1 MALRYAYDAP
11 RYKAGY
17 KARLIAGCSRS
28 HSLKTSV
35 RPMLRGLR
43 QASANWLG
51 RIIMAAVVLFLI
63 ISFGIWGI
71 GDIFRGFGV
80 YTVAKIGRAEISIDQ
95 FRQQYNE
102 RLQQIGQQMRRPIT
116 PDQARALGIEQQIL
130 SQMVAEVALDERAR
144 QLGLGISDAEV
155 TKRITDDPT
164 FRGMNGEFDLSR
176 FQQLIRQAGFSE
188 QRFVNDQRRQT
199 LRRQLASAIAGEF
212 TPPKTAA
219 EAINRY
225 QNEERSIDYVVLD
238 GSKLG
243 DIPMPTP
250 EQLSAYFDA
259 HKVMFRAPEYRKLV
273 VLTVSPEDIA
283 KTIEVSDQDAK
294 RTYELRQSRYTVP
307 ERRQVQQISFP
318 NAEEASA
325 ASKRITE
332 GLSFDALATE
342 RKLTDKD
349 TDLGTVTKSEMIDP
363 AIADAAFGLAE
374 GAVSAPVNGRFST
387 AIVRVVKIEPGTTKP
402 FEEVEND
409 IKHEI
414 AVDRAK
420 GEVNKIRDKIEDE
433 YASGTKLDDIARKLK
448 LPFATIDA
456 VDRAGR
462 SPADQP
468 VEGLPKGVDV
478 LNDAFSADIGAENDP
493 LTLPGGGF
501 VWYEVTGITPSRER
515 KLDEVKDRVEARWRE
530 DEVNKRLDAKTA
542 EIVDKLK
549 GGTPLA
555 DVASADQLMV
565 ETKFGLKRQEA
576 AILPPAA
583 IAQIFRTAKDG
594 IGTADGKTPTERI
607 IFKVTDIKEP
617 SFEAG
622 GAAAKPLQDQL
633 RTSYGD
639 ELLSQYVVRLESDLD
654 TNINQQALSQAVG
667 RTTNNQTNN

>member
-1 MALRYAYDAP
+1 MA
-11 RYKAGY
+11 
-17 KARLIAGCSRS
+17 S
-28 HSLKTSV
+28 
-35 RPMLRGLR
+35 
-43 QASANWLG
+43 
-51 RIIMAAVVLFLI
+51 VVLFLI

-80 YTVAKIGRAEISIDQ
+80 YTVAKIGRTEISIDQ

-130 SQMVAEVALDERAR
+130 GQMVAEAALDERAR
-144 QLGLGISDAEV
+144 QLGLGIPVAYIEQ
-155 TKRITDDPT
+155 RIYDDPA
-164 FRGMNGEFDLSR
+164 FRGINGQFDVSR

-188 QRFVNDQRRQT
+188 QRFVNEQSRQT
-199 LRRQLASAIAGEF
+199 LRRQLASAISGEF

-225 QNEERSIDYVVLD
+225 QNEERSIDYVVVD
-238 GSKLG
+238 GNKLG

-259 HKVMFRAPEYRKLV
+259 HKAVFRAPEYRKLV

-318 NAEEASA
+318 NAEEADA
-325 ASKRITE
+325 ASKRIAE
-332 GLSFDALATE
+332 GLRFDALAAE

-349 TDLGTVTKSEMIDP
+349 IDLGTVTRAEMIDP
-363 AIADAAFGLAE
+363 VTADAAFGLAQ
-374 GAVSAPVNGRFST
+374 GAVSAPVSGRFST
-387 AIVRVVKIEPGTTKP
+387 AIVRVVKIEPGSTKP

-433 YASGTKLDDIARKLK
+433 YASGTKLEDIARKLK
-448 LPFATIDA
+448 LPFANIDA

-468 VEGLPKGVDV
+468 VDGLPKGVDV
-478 LNDAFSADIGAENDP
+478 LNDAFSADVGAENDP

-501 VWYEVTGITPSRER
+501 VWYEVADITPSRER

-555 DVASADQLMV
+555 DVASADQLKV
-565 ETKFGLKRQEA
+565 DTKFGLKRQEG
-576 AILPPAA
+576 AILPAAA

-594 IGTADGKTPTERI
+594 IGTADGRMPTERI

-639 ELLSQYVVRLESDLD
+639 ELLSQYLVRLESDLD